1 MDETNFVAVGDWYAD
16 EDEQIRMLPVCKC
29 YNCDEEFILVPQKVI
44 HNYNHD
50 VYYTGKKHVVPKYK
64 VMDLANE
71 ITPSIEQYLSRKDV
85 TPDNLAMLVA
95 YDMEEYVSKLLEDNY
110 RSVE

>member
-1 MDETNFVAVGDWYAD
+1 MEKELVCPFCGSTNTEQLHEMDETNFAVVGDWYAD

-50 VYYTGKKHVVPKYK
+50 VYYTGRKHVIPKYK
-64 VMDLANE
+64 VMDL
-71 ITPSIEQYLSRKDV
+71 V
-85 TPDNLAMLVA
+85 
-95 YDMEEYVSKLLEDNY
+95 
-110 RSVE
+110 